1 LARFLIE
8 LSYKGTPYNGWQ
20 IQLNTNNTIQRVVNE
35 KISVLLQ
42 EEIMVTAA
50 GRTDAGVHAQ
60 QNFAHFNSKK
70 EIPPDFVHRLNFM
83 LPNDIAA
90 KKIFEVPES
99 FNARFDALKRTY
111 EYIIA
116 YGKSALE
123 YDLMCYYP
131 YEKLDTKKLNEVASF
146 LKMQTDFSAFSKRKT
161 QVKTN
166 LCKIFEA
173 EWNFDGKKNE
183 HHFVISADRFLRGMV
198 RGIVGTSIRFA
209 RGKLSVD
216 GLKKIIESKQPHKTD
231 FSAPAQGLR
240 LMKVEYASGVFQK
253 EISPE
258 NIKARR
264 I

>member
-1 LARFLIE
+1 
-8 LSYKGTPYNGWQ
+8 
-20 IQLNTNNTIQRVVNE
+20 
-35 KISVLLQ
+35 
-42 EEIMVTAA
+42 MVTAA

-60 QNFAHFNSKK
+60 QNFAHFDSKK
-70 EIPPDFVHRLNFM
+70 EIPADFVHRLNFM

-111 EYIIA
+111 EYVIA
-116 YGKSALE
+116 YGKNALD

-131 YEKLDTKKLNEVASF
+131 YEKLDTQKLNEAAAF

-173 EWNFDGKKNE
+173 EWKFDGKRNE
-183 HHFVISADRFLRGMV
+183 HHFIISADRFLRGMV

-209 RGKLSVD
+209 RGKLSLD
-216 GLKKIIESKQPHKTD
+216 DLKEDHRKQ
-231 FSAPAQGLR
+231 AA
-240 LMKVEYASGVFQK
+240 A
-253 EISPE
+253 
-258 NIKARR
+258 
-264 I
+264 